1 METDLFDFAYI
12 PDWYGQLE
20 ELEGMVLPEPW
31 QFKRPSIE
39 TKNQD
44 TPILERYI
52 HIIFRKQSIDYNSA
66 EKKAEAARYFH
77 IENECAC
84 FHTGLY
90 TERYKAI
97 YAFFDR
103 NKRRDSMLDWY
114 FRGAVREGTHQ
125 FALGGRGADAL
136 TPGFLCAGG
145 EPEHFGKREVG
156 SQEAVPV
163 GRDRDGEQAHPR
175 IPV

>member
-31 QFKRPSIE
+31 QFKRPLIE

-52 HIIFRKQSIDYNSA
+52 HIIFRKQSIDYNSTK
-66 EKKAEAARYFH
+66 EKEEAAKYFH

-90 TERYKAI
+90 R
-97 YAFFDR
+97 
-103 NKRRDSMLDWY
+103 
-114 FRGAVREGTHQ
+114 
-125 FALGGRGADAL
+125 
-136 TPGFLCAGG
+136 P
-145 EPEHFGKREVG
+145 
-156 SQEAVPV
+156 
-163 GRDRDGEQAHPR
+163 
-175 IPV
+175 

>member
-66 EKKAEAARYFH
+66 KEKEEAAKYFH

-103 NKRRDSMLDWY
+103 NKRRESMLDWY
-114 FRGAVREGTHQ
+114 FRGFRHGRPADQLRRPMRLLYLLHTEPGGLGICRAV
-125 FALGGRGADAL
+125 
-136 TPGFLCAGG
+136 
-145 EPEHFGKREVG
+145 FG
-156 SQEAVPV
+156 
-163 GRDRDGEQAHPR
+163 
-175 IPV
+175 